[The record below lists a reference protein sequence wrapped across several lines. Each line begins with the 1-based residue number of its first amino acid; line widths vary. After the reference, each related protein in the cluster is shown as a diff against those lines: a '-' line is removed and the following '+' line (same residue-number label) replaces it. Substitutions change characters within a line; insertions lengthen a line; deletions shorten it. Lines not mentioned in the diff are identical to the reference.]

1 MTFISNSKFK
11 RAAQICVALFFI
23 MTGQILWARAETYQD
38 LIEKAFQL
46 SIQKDRLQAISVLVG
61 AARKEYPRGNL
72 PKDLA
77 QALYEVSTVFYTD
90 KGQQLFELGLSLKQ
104 MDPAMA
110 QTKLNEALRTEPEH
124 LLVLIELARLQIVLN
139 DCDSALKQI
148 QKIRDKNPYF
158 EDSRLAFAQAAL
170 CAGKL
175 GDFFSERKQQDEKRR
190 SKDIFWLILDVEHAF
205 KTGAFD
211 RGLEIGQQLQKLD
224 AQFSEL
230 YYWNWKL
237 FKEKKLASQSLEA
250 GQKYLAVCKSVTP
263 KALRTYGAEPRVCR
277 RVTEVESEVKLS
289 IEKVGGA
296 HQ

>member
-1 MTFISNSKFK
+1 MTFISNTKSK
-11 RAAQICVALFFI
+11 RAAQICVALFF
-23 MTGQILWARAETYQD
+23 MMAAQVAWARAETYQD

-61 AARKEYPRGNL
+61 SARKEYPRGNL
-72 PKDLA
+72 PKDLI

-104 MDPAMA
+104 MDPALA
-110 QTKLNEALRTEPEH
+110 QAKLNEALRAEPEH
-124 LLVLIELARLQIVLN
+124 LLILIELVRLQVALN
-139 DCDSALKQI
+139 DCDSALKQV
-148 QKIRDKNPYF
+148 QKIREKNPYF

-175 GDFFSERKQQDEKRR
+175 SEFLSERKQQDDKRR
-190 SKDIFWLILDVEHAF
+190 SKDVFWLILDVEHGF

-211 RGLEIGQQLQKLD
+211 RGLEIAQQLQKLD
-224 AQFSEL
+224 MQFPEL

-250 GQKYLAVCKSVTP
+250 GQKYLAVCKSLTP
-263 KALRTYGAEPRVCR
+263 KALRSYGAEPRVCR

-289 IEKVGGA
+289 VEKVGGA